1 MWGSVVDPRPP
12 HSYKL
17 LRAHLSLVHPISCTP
32 AFSVSTLPFPVS
44 PNHRACSAGLLYIG
58 QSGVRP
64 FSCTSCWL
72 FSVSPILS
80 RFRPCE
86 LRVVEGLNAL
96 GIAKLVQPW
105 WQHSERPVPSHH
117 SWWQRCS
124 RRTHSSNYLRPY
136 LSSPSPLF
144 QTLIHQ
150 RVTSVKQSLILWCR
164 GFPPCPFH
172 FEFLIH
178 FFQQSA
184 LLRST
189 RSKSLATPKRSSF
202 IHRTQVICFY

>member
-1 MWGSVVDPRPP
+1 M
-12 HSYKL
+12 
-17 LRAHLSLVHPISCTP
+17 
-32 AFSVSTLPFPVS
+32 
-44 PNHRACSAGLLYIG
+44 
-58 QSGVRP
+58 
-64 FSCTSCWL
+64 
-72 FSVSPILS
+72 SPILRI

-150 RVTSVKQSLILWCR
+150 RVTSVKQSLILWCT

-172 FEFLIH
+172 FKFLIH

-184 LLRST
+184 LLHST
-189 RSKSLATPKRSSF
+189 RSKFGYPQEIILHSSNASCLF
-202 IHRTQVICFY
+202 LLRHL